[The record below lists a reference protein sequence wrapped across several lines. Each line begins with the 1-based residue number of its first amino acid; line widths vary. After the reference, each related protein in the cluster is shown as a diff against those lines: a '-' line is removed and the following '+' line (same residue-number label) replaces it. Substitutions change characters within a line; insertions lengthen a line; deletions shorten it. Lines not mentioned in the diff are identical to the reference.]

1 MSRKARRVRYSLEP
15 QEKELSVFEL
25 KTILRGADELVMKG
39 GRGLLAKIL
48 KGSRD
53 KTIREKRL
61 DKCPVYGTFRELTL
75 REITAKIDRAIT
87 DGYLDIE
94 YDYRLP
100 LLVFT
105 DRGWE
110 IERDTYSDE
119 LLKGFDLMI
128 EKGTFFEMGYL
139 KDRNRGMIFMLLDK
153 VAVTKNSK
161 YIPLLKVWEKT
172 DYRKVRAKIN
182 WTIKQIENAEA

>member
-1 MSRKARRVRYSLEP
+1 MSRKIRRVRYSLEP
-15 QEKELSVFEL
+15 QKKELSVFEL
-25 KTILRGADELVMKG
+25 KTILRGADELIMKG
-39 GRGLLAKIL
+39 GRGILAKIL

-53 KTIREKRL
+53 KTLKEKKL
-61 DKCPVYGTFRELTL
+61 DECPVYGSFRELVL
-75 REITAKIDRAIT
+75 REITAKIDRAIV

-110 IERDTYSDE
+110 IEMDTYSDE

-128 EKGTFFEMGYL
+128 EKRTPFDMSYL
-139 KDRNRGMIFMLLDK
+139 KDRNRPMILLLLDK
-153 VAVTKNSK
+153 IAATKNSK
-161 YIPLLKVWEKT
+161 YISLLKVWEKI
-172 DYRKVRAKIN
+172 DYIKVRAKIN
-182 WTIKQIENAEA
+182 WVIRQIENTEV

>member
-1 MSRKARRVRYSLEP
+1 MSRKIRRVRYSLEP
-15 QEKELSVFEL
+15 QKKELSVFEL
-25 KTILRGADELVMKG
+25 KTILRGADELIMKG
-39 GRGLLAKIL
+39 GRSLLAKIL

-53 KTIREKRL
+53 KTLKEKKL
-61 DKCPVYGTFRELTL
+61 DKCPVYGSFRELAL
-75 REITAKIDRAIT
+75 REITAKVDRAIV

-110 IERDTYSDE
+110 IEMDTYSDE

-128 EKGTFFEMGYL
+128 EKGMLLDMCYL
-139 KDRNRGMIFMLLDK
+139 KGRNRPMIFLFLDK
-153 VAVTKNSK
+153 VAATKNSK
-161 YIPLLKVWEKT
+161 YIPLLRVWEKI
-172 DYRKVRAKIN
+172 DYRKIIAKIN
-182 WTIKQIENAEA
+182 WVIRQIESVKV